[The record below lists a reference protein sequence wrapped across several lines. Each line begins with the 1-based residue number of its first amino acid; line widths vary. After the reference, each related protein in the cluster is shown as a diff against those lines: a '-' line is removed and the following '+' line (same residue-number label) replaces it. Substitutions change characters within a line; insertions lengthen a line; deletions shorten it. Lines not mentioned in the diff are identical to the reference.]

1 MNDMPPT
8 RHQVTRV
15 RRESRRR
22 VLRVASIEQLTPQM
36 RRIHFASSDLDGFE
50 SLGVDDH
57 IKLFIP
63 NSLGANGKPCMRD
76 YTPRAYDAAQGSVT
90 IDFALHQAGNDAGP
104 ATAWALAA
112 KPGDELEIGGPRGS
126 MVVPDDFDWYLL
138 IGDETAL
145 PSIGRRLEGLRAGV
159 PVKTIVLI
167 GNDADRQEIATK
179 AAWDA
184 LWISREGAGQDD
196 PALLLAALK
205 DCGELPEGDGYV
217 WIAAEAQ
224 VARTLRAHVLD
235 TLQHPKTWLR
245 ASGYWMLG
253 EADAHVNLEA

>member
-1 MNDMPPT
+1 MNDTVST
-8 RHQVTRV
+8 RHQITRV

-36 RRIHFASSDLDGFE
+36 RRIHFTSSDLADFE

-76 YTPRAYDAAQGSVT
+76 YTPRAYNAAQGSIT
-90 IDFALHQAGNDAGP
+90 IDFALHQAGDEAGP

-112 KPGDELEIGGPRGS
+112 QPGAELEIGGPRGS

-145 PSIGRRLEGLRAGV
+145 PSIGRRLEGLRTGV
-159 PVKTIVLI
+159 AVKTIVLVE
-167 GNDADRQEIATK
+167 NDAERQEFRAC
-179 AAWDA
+179 
-184 LWISREGAGQDD
+184 Q
-196 PALLLAALK
+196 
-205 DCGELPEGDGYV
+205 
-217 WIAAEAQ
+217 
-224 VARTLRAHVLD
+224 ARTMRRCC
-235 TLQHPKTWLR
+235 WR
-245 ASGYWMLG
+245 S
-253 EADAHVNLEA
+253 